1 VSERASDATAGAAY
15 DDLLDRLLA
24 GHVERTRRAYLGDV
38 AAFGRFRGQ
47 EPGAAV
53 AELLAGGPLD
63 ARRILLEY
71 VIELRRRD
79 SAPATISRR
88 LSTLRAVA
96 RAAGE
101 AGLIGWV
108 LEPPDDEEVERAMD
122 QLALGSVPYLM
133 PRHPGEIDRLDL
145 QHYAIREALGA
156 NYLAPV
162 GRPRL
167 VLDAGAGTGQW
178 GFELCEELPGTHVV
192 GLDLVPGK
200 PRRPPGYH
208 AVRGNLLQGLPFVD
222 DRFDFVHQRLLFLAV
237 PVAAWPALV
246 RDLVRVTRPGGWI
259 ELVEPPVMAFDRPG
273 PAIGRL
279 AELAL
284 AAAARR
290 GLDANSTVN
299 SSLDAYLRD
308 AGVAHVTRREV
319 ALPVGEWGGP
329 VGSLMATDFRVA
341 FNSLGQVLEKAGAL
355 EPQEVA
361 DLVHRVQEEYAERRV
376 STSIAVA
383 YGQKPA

>member
-1 VSERASDATAGAAY
+1 VY
-15 DDLLDRLLA
+15 VDLLHRVLA
-24 GHVERTRRAYLGDV
+24 GHVERTRRAYLGDL
-38 AAFGRFRGQ
+38 AAFARFRGQ
-47 EPGAAV
+47 EPAAAV
-53 AELLAGGPLD
+53 ADLLAGGPLD
-63 ARRILLEY
+63 GRRLLLEY

-96 RAAGE
+96 RAARE
-101 AGLIGWV
+101 AGLVGWV
-108 LEPPDDEEVERAMD
+108 LEPPDDEEVARAMD

-133 PRHPGEIDRLDL
+133 PRHAGEIDRLDL
-145 QHYAIREALGA
+145 QHYAFREALGT

-178 GFELCEELPGTHVV
+178 GFELCEELPETQVV
-192 GLDLVPGK
+192 GVDLVPGK
-200 PRRPPGYH
+200 PRHPPGYH
-208 AVRGNLLQGLPFVD
+208 PVRANVLHGLPFGD
-222 DRFDFVHQRLLFLAV
+222 DQFDFVHQRLLFVAV
-237 PVAAWPALV
+237 PLAAWPELV

-259 ELVEPPVMAFDRPG
+259 ELVEPPSMKFDRPG
-273 PAIGRL
+273 PAIRRL

-284 AAAARR
+284 AAAASR
-290 GLDANSTVN
+290 GLDANSMVYG
-299 SSLDAYLRD
+299 SLDAYLRE

-319 ALPVGEWGGP
+319 TLPVGEWGGR

-341 FNSLGQVLEKAGAL
+341 FNSLGQVLEAAGAL

-361 DLVHRVQEEYAERRV
+361 DLIHRVQKEYAERQV
-376 STSIAVA
+376 STSIAIA
-383 YGQKPA
+383 YGRKPGSE